1 MGLAIRYTQDFIGRR
16 FLIRST
22 RPCSGSVPMV
32 ASVTMSRMLQMLR
45 DLIAHKGHAN
55 AALLT
60 AIRQNPTAASDP
72 ELWDLLHHILLA
84 NRFWLLT
91 VLGLPF
97 VHEDEAC
104 SSPSFDA
111 LIHRYGSTQ
120 AQETTWL
127 ETATEN
133 DVARILE
140 DALITNGKCSV
151 SQAFIQ
157 VCMHSHGHRAQC
169 AKLLRRHGGV
179 PPQTDFIL
187 WLTSRPSAE
196 SAAASAGGPIS

>member
-1 MGLAIRYTQDFIGRR
+1 
-16 FLIRST
+16 
-22 RPCSGSVPMV
+22 
-32 ASVTMSRMLQMLR
+32 MSRMLEMLR

-72 ELWDLLHHILLA
+72 ELCELLHHILVA

-97 VHEDEAC
+97 DHEQEARP
-104 SSPSFDA
+104 SPSFDA

-120 AQETTWL
+120 AQEAAWL
-127 ETATEN
+127 ETATEG
-133 DVARILE
+133 DLARTLE
-140 DALITNGKCSV
+140 GALIPSGTCSV
-151 SQAFIQ
+151 SQAFMQ

-169 AKLLRRHGGV
+169 AKLLRRHGGA
-179 PPQTDFIL
+179 PPPSDFIL
-187 WLTSRPSAE
+187 WLTSRPSA
-196 SAAASAGGPIS
+196 AWA